1 MKHYL
6 LYTLCLLAVS
16 CTSTKSIDLLITNGT
31 VYTVDSSFATANAI
45 AINHGKI
52 VETGNKDDLSKK
64 YQPKNT
70 LDAKGQFIYPGFI
83 DAHLHFI
90 EYGAA
95 LQNANLVGTT
105 SWEEAVARVKNFAQ
119 TAKTK
124 WITGYGWDQ
133 NDWKN
138 KNFPKNQLLNE
149 AFPDRPV
156 FLSRVDGH
164 AAIANQKALE
174 LAGVKPGDQIAGG
187 VVETENGKLTGLLID
202 NAVSLVSEKIPP
214 MSTDIITKSLEEA
227 QANCFAAGL
236 TEVHDCGISY
246 QQALMLDSLQKTG
259 LLKMKI
265 YGLLSDR
272 KENYNWLFEHGKLET
287 ERLTVRGFKVYA
299 DGALGSRGACLL
311 QPYSDKPGWYGFLLS
326 PQSHFDSV
334 ANIIYDHG
342 FQMCTH
348 AIGDSGNRVILTT
361 YAKYLKGK
369 NDLRWRIEHA
379 QIINKDDFHYF
390 GDYSIIPSV
399 QPTHAT
405 SDMYWAGDRLG
416 TERLQYAYAYRLL
429 MQQNGWEAFGT
440 DAPVEDISPL
450 KTFYA
455 AVFRQDA
462 SGYPSGGF
470 EMQNAVSREDAIRGM
485 TIWAAKAAFQEGT
498 KGSLEKGKYADIVI
512 LDKDLLKAPKEE
524 ILKAKVTATLING
537 EIVHSAK

>member
-6 LYTLCLLAVS
+6 LYTLCLLAAS

-326 PQSHFDSV
+326 PQNHFDSV
-334 ANIIYDHG
+334 AKIIYDHG

-416 TERLQYAYAYRLL
+416 TERLKYAYAYKLL